1 MIVTSSAIQNG
12 YFNDK
17 YGKRGTEII
26 KKIPLVSFPFTIS
39 EAPEGTKSFAWL
51 LEDEDAI
58 PVAGYS
64 WIHRMAVNNTCP
76 DVPEDYSREATDIV
90 QGINSWNKIG
100 YGGMTPPNKT
110 HRYDLHV
117 YALDT
122 ELDLKPGFRIEDFY
136 RAVDKHMLASYTL
149 SGKYTY

>member
-1 MIVTSSAIQNG
+1 MIVTSSAIQSG

-26 KKIPLVSFPFTIS
+26 TKIPVLSFPFTIS
-39 EAPEGTKSFAWL
+39 EEPEGTKSYAWI

-58 PVAGYS
+58 PVAGFS
-64 WIHRMAVNNTCP
+64 WIHWMAVCHKRK
-76 DVPEDYSREATDIV
+76 DIPEDYSRTATDLI
-90 QGINSWNKIG
+90 QGTNSWNKAA

-117 YALDT
+117 YALDA
-122 ELDLKPGFRIEDFY
+122 ELNLKPGFRIEDFY
-136 RAVDKHMLASYTL
+136 SAVDKHMLASYTL
-149 SGKYTY
+149 SGKYAN

>member
-17 YGKRGTEII
+17 YGKRGTEIV

-39 EAPEGTKSFAWL
+39 EAPEGTKSYAWV

-58 PVAGYS
+58 PVSGFS
-64 WIHRMAVNNTCP
+64 WIHWMAVNNICP
-76 DVPEDYSREATDIV
+76 DVPEDYSRQATDII
-90 QGINSWNKIG
+90 QGMNSWGKIG
-100 YGGMTPPNKT
+100 YGGMTPPNHT

-122 ELDLKPGFRIEDFY
+122 ELNLKPGFKIEDFY
-136 RAVDKHMLASYTL
+136 RAIDKHTLANYTL
-149 SGKYTY
+149 SGKYTN

>member
-64 WIHRMAVNNTCP
+64 WIHWMAVNNTCP

-90 QGINSWNKIG
+90 QSINSWNKIG

-149 SGKYTY
+149 SGKYAN

>member
-64 WIHRMAVNNTCP
+64 WIHWMAVNNTCP

-100 YGGMTPPNKT
+100 YGGMTPPDQP
-110 HRYDLHV
+110 HIYELHV
-117 YALDT
+117 YALDKL
-122 ELDLKPGFRIEDFY
+122 LDLRRGFLLNELY
-136 RAVDKHMLASYTL
+136 REMDGHILAEYTL
-149 SGKYTY
+149 KGIYEN

>member
-1 MIVTSSAIQNG
+1 
-12 YFNDK
+12 
-17 YGKRGTEII
+17 
-26 KKIPLVSFPFTIS
+26 
-39 EAPEGTKSFAWL
+39 
-51 LEDEDAI
+51 
-58 PVAGYS
+58 
-64 WIHRMAVNNTCP
+64 MAVNNTCP

-149 SGKYTY
+149 SGKYAY